1 MPPTAKQHKSNT
13 IVLVL
18 VAPSRVEDIEILM
31 LVAVKLNN
39 LATIIT

>member
-1 MPPTAKQHKSNT
+1 MPSTAKHHKSNT

-18 VAPSRVEDIEILM
+18 VAPSGVKDKEILM

-39 LATIIT
+39 